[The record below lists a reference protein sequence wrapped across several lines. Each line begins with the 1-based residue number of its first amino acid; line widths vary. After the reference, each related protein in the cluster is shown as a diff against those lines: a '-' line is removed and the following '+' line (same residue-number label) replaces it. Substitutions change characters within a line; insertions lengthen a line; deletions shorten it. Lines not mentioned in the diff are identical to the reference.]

1 MKNVITFLAAAL
13 LSNSAVADV
22 IHGRVVGVSDG
33 DTITVLDA
41 NHQQHRI
48 RLTGIDAPEK
58 KQEFGNVSKQALSGM
73 VFGKEVSVNFA
84 KRDRYGRVL
93 GRVSAPG
100 VQDVNLAQISAGM
113 AWHYKRYA
121 GDQPAAER
129 AAYAAAERLAQAKGR
144 GLWADKSP
152 TPPWDFRRAGAVAF
166 R

>member
-13 LSNSAVADV
+13 LSLSAVADV

-41 NHQQHRI
+41 NRQQHRI

-84 KRDRYGRVL
+84 KRDRYGRIL

-113 AWHYKRYA
+113 AWHYKHYA
-121 GDQPAAER
+121 RDQSVSDR
-129 AAYAAAERLAQAKGR
+129 AVYAQAENAAQRGGV

-152 TPPWDFRRAGAVAF
+152 VPPWEWRRN
-166 R
+166 